1 MRPVM
6 ECINCRCIFCIAAEL
21 CDSCDG
27 DDDGGGKPT
36 IHLVIVPLHVIFIS
50 GNTIVLVTDIIL
62 VIL

>member
-1 MRPVM
+1 MRPV
-6 ECINCRCIFCIAAEL
+6 ECFNCICVA
-21 CDSCDG
+21 DNSG
-27 DDDGGGKPT
+27 DDDGGGMPT